1 MMASSSGAR
10 SHTATRSNL
19 GYGPFLILYQRFTF
33 VSDSGLDNVNV
44 KDRDFIPLLEGF
56 RSTKRK
62 IGRLRLIIVV
72 GIRMNHLQQ
81 FNQFETSL
89 YIYRGQGRH
98 PCFLSSI
105 AVSQEAFYN
114 NYINLVSVIM
124 DDKVKKIEWSA
135 FESCIT
141 LGFVPLFNTLK
152 YIEGYAFNAC
162 PSLEALFLPSTVKS
176 IGYEAF
182 VHFRSLL
189 ILPDNIDLSNI
200 GDGIMKTY
208 GYSSYCKSCSCGI
221 WVGVRTTPT
230 DERDR

>member
-1 MMASSSGAR
+1 M
-10 SHTATRSNL
+10 
-19 GYGPFLILYQRFTF
+19 
-33 VSDSGLDNVNV
+33 NV

-135 FESCIT
+135 FESCIA

-176 IGYEAF
+176 IDYRAF
-182 VHFRSLL
+182 MYCRSLRL
-189 ILPDNIDLSNI
+189 IILPNDIEFGNI
-200 GDGIMKTY
+200 GRVIISGTDIY
-208 GYSSYCKSCSCGI
+208 QI
-221 WVGVRTTPT
+221 AINAGVAHMRLFALCP
-230 DERDR
+230 